1 MATAATTTAATT
13 AGARSATAP
22 AATRGNAQPGTPPAG
37 LPRAAASP
45 HGAPRPISRR
55 NGGPTRPR
63 VRAPFA
69 WPTPPLA
76 HYPLPAPLEAVE
88 PCEVEGLAG
97 NLISGLLTGFDAVE
111 GVVHLTLPPDTAVL
125 PVRLSQLRRVTI
137 KRPLLPIDD
146 GEPALEAGIVLS
158 APQTAP
164 GHLAADRQ
172 LGGALLEQ
180 AERLPY
186 VVNLAGGG
194 ELRGHTL
201 GCVETDLG
209 LFVFTPQGDKGE
221 LERILYPRGAWDSY
235 QLGERIGTLL
245 VEQQAVSAQAVEET
259 AREQQQLRGQRL
271 GDVLLARNVVT
282 PDQLLAALDRQARM
296 PMVRLGEALVSLGSI
311 TETQLQDALRAQQAD
326 RSVSLGEL
334 LLRRELVTHTDLQSA
349 LARKM
354 GYPLVDVARFVPD
367 ESALRL
373 LDPQT
378 ALRLRALPLM
388 KRGGR
393 LVVALQDPGRRA
405 QIDEL
410 QAITHCPIAPALA
423 SEAELLPAIASA
435 YRRLDPSS
443 SEVVAAA
450 LRAAT
455 QAGDLVSWSNST
467 LDGAPSTAPAPD
479 SRQALAAMTASGTL
493 SADLSAAP
501 GGSAKPTS
509 SASSAGAAAAKTV
522 GADASTSALTKAGG
536 RANGANAKVD
546 AGTTSGL
553 APDGSAGGAPRP
565 SGAAAP
571 AATMAPG
578 SGRSGVPLSMVPPK
592 LSLTASL
599 TSAGQ
604 GKGENPLVSALGQM
618 LLDAM
623 QRDATALHIEVRPG
637 NEPLRVRMRV
647 DERLIALCDL
657 PVAWRATLVAR
668 IKSLCE
674 LDVTETRKPQQGRLL
689 LSRVLPTQKL
699 PRELRDCAGAALKAV
714 TLPTSDGL
722 EDMVLHLPTRT
733 RALGLEQL
741 GLAGEGL
748 DQLSELLEQHSGLV
762 LCAGAPRSGRSTTLH
777 AMAANLL
784 TPERRVWSVEEKLRH
799 VLPDL
804 RQSEFNPRQPGACE
818 AALHA
823 LRDADADV
831 VLIDELRDAGAARV
845 ALDLALSGR
854 LVLAVV
860 PARGAY
866 DAVSRL
872 IEQGVPSQD
881 LAEALLGV
889 HHQRL
894 VKRLCSHCRMSRG
907 AKDSEVEDWLGQ
919 VLHGQFAEDPLRYE
933 QARAALRAD
942 WGDRYGREGRL
953 RRYQSPGC
961 ERCQQSGWRGRVA
974 LHELSVNGRD
984 LRRLIRASAPPWHF
998 ERLALQQA
1006 ESEGHRSLRQDAV
1019 EKMLAG
1025 LISSEQMREIV

>member
-1 MATAATTTAATT
+1 MPDLSTMQQTQAPAPAVSSRPAPATTPS
-13 AGARSATAP
+13 G
-22 AATRGNAQPGTPPAG
+22 PPK
-37 LPRAAASP
+37 AAAGP
-45 HGAPRPISRR
+45 HGAPRPITRR
-55 NGGPTRPR
+55 HGGATRSR

-76 HYPLPAPLEAVE
+76 HYPLPAPLEASE

-97 NLISGLLTGFDAVE
+97 NLITGMLTGFDAVE
-111 GVVHLTLPPDTAVL
+111 GVLHLSLPPDTAVL
-125 PVRLSQLRRVTI
+125 PVRLSQLRRITI

-146 GEPALEAGIVLS
+146 GEPALEAGSALS
-158 APQTAP
+158 APLTAP

-186 VVNLAGGG
+186 LINLAGGTV
-194 ELRGHTL
+194 LQGHTL

-209 LFVFTPQGDKGE
+209 LFVFTPRGDKGE
-221 LERILYPRGAWDSY
+221 LQRTLYPRGAWESY

-245 VEQQAVSAQAVEET
+245 VEHQAVSEQAVEET
-259 AREQQQLRGQRL
+259 AREQQQMRGQRL

-282 PDQLLAALDRQARM
+282 PEQLLAALDKQARM
-296 PMVRLGEALVSLGSI
+296 PMVRLGEALVSLSSI
-311 TETQLQDALRAQQAD
+311 TEEQLQDALRAQQAD
-326 RSVSLGEL
+326 RSISLGEL
-334 LLRRELVTHTDLQSA
+334 LLRRELVTQADLQSA

-354 GYPLVDVARFVPD
+354 GYPLVDLARFTPD
-367 ESALRL
+367 EAALRL

-423 SEAELLPAIASA
+423 SESELLPAIASA
-435 YRRLDPSS
+435 YRRLDPSA
-443 SEVVAAA
+443 SEVVSAA

-455 QAGDLVSWSNST
+455 QFGELSNW
-467 LDGAPSTAPAPD
+467 
-479 SRQALAAMTASGTL
+479 
-493 SADLSAAP
+493 
-501 GGSAKPTS
+501 
-509 SASSAGAAAAKTV
+509 
-522 GADASTSALTKAGG
+522 STSNLD
-536 RANGANAKVD
+536 D
-546 AGTTSGL
+546 A
-553 APDGSAGGAPRP
+553 A
-565 SGAAAP
+565 
-571 AATMAPG
+571 
-578 SGRSGVPLSMVPPK
+578 
-592 LSLTASL
+592 
-599 TSAGQ
+599 SAGQ
-604 GKGENPLVSALGQM
+604 GSETTGTSIAAPLASAPGALPAATAGPAKSTAGASVGAPASSAASTGARGAAPTSPQASGKAGGTTLAPAQPAVGAAPGAASTRTTATAAPVGGEATSTSAGARGGSAGAGASARPAPPVGLSSGPQLKGDNPLVSALGQM

-689 LSRVLPTQKL
+689 MSRVLPTQKL
-699 PRELRDCAGAALKAV
+699 PRELRDCAGTALKAV

-733 RALGLEQL
+733 RALALEQL
-741 GLAGEGL
+741 GLAGDGL
-748 DQLSELLEQHSGLV
+748 DELSELLEQHSGLI

-784 TPERRVWSVEEKLRH
+784 TPERRIWSVEEKLRH

-804 RQSEFNPRQPGACE
+804 RQSEFNSRQPGACE
-818 AALHA
+818 AAVQA

-831 VLIDELRDAGAARV
+831 VLIDELRDAGAARA

-854 LVLAVV
+854 LVLAAV

-866 DAVSRL
+866 DAVSRM
-872 IEQGVPSQD
+872 IEQGVPSHD

-894 VKRLCSHCRMSRG
+894 VKRLCSHCRMSRS
-907 AKDSEVEDWLGQ
+907 AKDSEVEDWLGL
-919 VLHGQFAEDPLRYE
+919 VLHGQFADDPLRFE
-933 QARAALRAD
+933 QARAALRAE
-942 WGDRYGREGRL
+942 WGDRFGRDGRL

-961 ERCQQSGWRGRVA
+961 ERCQASGWRGRVA
-974 LHELSVNGRD
+974 LHELSVNNRE

-1025 LISSEQMREIV
+1025 LISVEQMREIV